1 MSLMKL
7 PLAIVSAALLVG
19 LAACK
24 ETKSPDTE
32 GNADADMATV
42 LEDTDGMA
50 SIALALNETGL
61 DAPFEGAASYTLLAP
76 DDAWFERIEESSP
89 GLMTNEGRPA
99 LVALLR
105 DHIIPGY
112 ITPEDIAQAIAASSN
127 GTVTMRSMG
136 DTELVFDKNENG
148 LRVTGEDGVTV
159 NLDET
164 ALQAG
169 SSIAIPVDGALKPL

>member
-1 MSLMKL
+1 MVAM
-7 PLAIVSAALLVG
+7 
-19 LAACK
+19 
-24 ETKSPDTE
+24 
-32 GNADADMATV
+32 

-61 DAPFEGAASYTLLAP
+61 DAPFESAASYTLLAP
-76 DDAWFERIEESSP
+76 GDAGFEKIEKNSP

-99 LVALLR
+99 LAALLR

-112 ITPEDIAQAIAASSN
+112 ITPEDIAQAIAASPD

-136 DTELVFDKNENG
+136 DTELVFDKNGTG
-148 LRVTGEDGVTV
+148 LRVTSDDGVTA

-169 SSIAIPVDGALKPL
+169 SSVAIPVDGVLKPL